1 MQTGST
7 THEKPDRRAPE
18 HAGGGEAAEVEKRGA
33 SGALGVG
40 GEEGGEGGV
49 NAHPHYTITA
59 AFPPTKLPA
68 FVNSMTFDL
77 FGRAPRAFPCVGGYE
92 RRYVRMPPA
101 ASRAPTPAACLSSM
115 KEFLGG
121 ASERISGRSCL
132 LSRQDCLDCF
142 IGHGSK

>member
-1 MQTGST
+1 MQEE
-7 THEKPDRRAPE
+7 EKLLRWRSE
-18 HAGGGEAAEVEKRGA
+18 GRVGRLGWVGRKEGKGA
-33 SGALGVG
+33 
-40 GEEGGEGGV
+40 GEGGV

-59 AFPPTKLPA
+59 AFSPTKLPA

-77 FGRAPRAFPCVGGYE
+77 FGRAPRASPCISGHE

-101 ASRAPTPAACLSSM
+101 ASRAPTPAACLGSM

-121 ASERISGRSCL
+121 GERISGRSCL